1 MKVKHAMIL
10 AAGLGTR
17 LQPLT
22 FKIPKP
28 LINIGNKNLLER
40 SINLLEN
47 YGVEQITV
55 NVHHLADQIE
65 KFILSLNSN
74 VKITISNEKDLLLDT
89 GGGVKKGTK
98 IFKKMPFFV
107 VNPDTLWSNNY
118 IGEMRSLEKI
128 YFESKKPCLLLVDK
142 KLSLDTSFK
151 GDFNLNNNIV
161 SKDKDIENNFIFT
174 GLQLLDRNYL
184 NITDKKI
191 FSMNEV
197 WTRLINENNLFG
209 FESSQK
215 FYHLNTEEM
224 YEKISNLNIT
234 D

>member
-1 MKVKHAMIL
+1 MSVKHAMIL

-17 LQPLT
+17 MKPLT
-22 FKIPKP
+22 LKTPKP
-28 LINIGNKNLLER
+28 LLKVGSKNLLER

-47 YGVEQITV
+47 HGVEQITI

-65 KFILSLNSN
+65 KFILNLKSK

-98 IFKKMPFFV
+98 SFGKNPFFIL
-107 VNPDTLWSNNY
+107 NPDTLWLTDYSV
-118 IGEMRSLEKI
+118 EMQSLEKI
-128 YFESKKPCLLLVDK
+128 YYENKKPCLLLVSK
-142 KLSLDTSFK
+142 RLSFDTTFK
-151 GDFNLNNNIV
+151 GDFNLKNNIV
-161 SKDKDIENNFIFT
+161 SKDFKNDFIFT
-174 GLQLLDRNYL
+174 GLQLFDRNYFEMI
-184 NITDKKI
+184 NKKI

-197 WTRLINENNLFG
+197 WKNLMDNNKLTG
-209 FESSQK
+209 LESSKK

-224 YEKISNLNIT
+224 YKKISNLDIT